1 MTTVLRFALLAFLA
15 AGVRQDPSTRFT
27 PSRQDPD
34 IKVFDEAWKVVKSN
48 FYDKKLRG
56 LDWDAMKEKYRPE
69 AEKAKTQRELHAVV
83 NRMIGELKASHC
95 VLIEADVFRD
105 NIAPEFA
112 GKLSVRPGFELSALD
127 GGCFV
132 TAVYEKGPAETAGLK
147 LGDRIVTIDGKAP
160 DKTDAVVDAGSDPGI
175 PGHPHFVVRVKEG
188 EPLKL
193 VVQRVKGGK
202 TIEIDVTPEELS
214 QNKATRDSARVIERG
229 GKKIGVIHL
238 WHFMGAPIVKA
249 LRDALANEL
258 AEVDGL
264 VLDVRGRG
272 GSPMVIQQ
280 VMSISKGLKMPLV
293 CLIDEG
299 SRSAKEVF
307 AWQWRRDALGPLVG
321 VKTAGAVLGS
331 TFFKLSD
338 GSQLLLAVI
347 NVDNLAGG
355 VKLEGVGVEPDF
367 HVERD
372 VRYAAGRDEILEKGL
387 EVMGKKL
394 KARAEY

>member
-1 MTTVLRFALLAFLA
+1 MTRVLRFVLLSFLLA
-15 AGVRQDPSTRFT
+15 
-27 PSRQDPD
+27 RQDPD
-34 IKVFDEAWKVVKSN
+34 IKVFDEAWKVVKTN

-56 LDWDAMKEKYRPE
+56 VDWDAMKEKYRPD
-69 AEKAKTQRELHAVV
+69 AEKAKTQHELHEVI

-95 VLIEADVFRD
+95 ALIEGDVYRD

-112 GKLSVRPGFELSALD
+112 GKLTVRPGFELSALE
-127 GGCFV
+127 GGHFV
-132 TAVYEKGPAETAGLK
+132 TAVYEKGPADKSGLK
-147 LGDRIVTIDGKAP
+147 LGDRVVTIDGKEP
-160 DKTDAVVDAGSDPGI
+160 GKTDAVVDAGSDPGI

-188 EPLKL
+188 EALKL
-193 VVQRVKGGK
+193 VVERAKGGK
-202 TIEIDVTPEELS
+202 TMRIDVMPEEIS
-214 QNKATRDSARVIERG
+214 QNKASRDSARVVERG

-238 WHFMGAPIVKA
+238 WHFMAAPMVKA
-249 LRDALANEL
+249 YRDALANEL
-258 AEVDGL
+258 ADVDGL
-264 VLDVRGRG
+264 ILDIRGRG
-272 GSPMVIQQ
+272 GSPTVIQQ
-280 VMSISKGLKMPLV
+280 VMQISKALKKPLV

-307 AWQWRRDALGPLVG
+307 AWQWRRDGVGPLVG

-338 GSQLLLAVI
+338 GSQLLLAVM

-367 HVERD
+367 PVERD
-372 VRYAAGRDEILEKGL
+372 LRYAAGRDEILEKGL

-394 KARAEY
+394 KPRAEY